1 LRLNA
6 KDTFWAAPRQWASL
20 ITSEI
25 FSGGKAYTERPVKM
39 FDGVAVIDVSGVVLR
54 EEDDACEY
62 FGGCSTVRISR
73 QLSEAVKNPEVK
85 SILLFVNSPGGQVNG
100 TAELADQIYA
110 ARQVKP
116 VYSYISG
123 DGYSGGYWIPSQ
135 AEKVY
140 MHEAAGAGAIGVCY
154 PLGGE
159 SSDWIISN
167 VSPNKHP
174 EVNSDAA
181 KAQMQTFV
189 DELGKIFVRSVARG
203 RGVEESEVLAKFGQG
218 DIFIAA
224 KAVENG
230 LADGVMSFE
239 AVLQLLQSY
248 KPAGDA
254 NQTTEVDMAN
264 TTTAAPSAEMVDT
277 MEITKDWLMQ
287 NMPDLYEQIRT
298 EGADVE
304 SERQVELE
312 AMVPADEEE
321 KAAIV
326 AARKDRKMTAAKL
339 ALNMR
344 IAAQNKEQARIQ
356 AAAAA
361 RAADSEAVVIPVTA
375 AAPTVDDHSAKVIAA
390 MKARKGVK

>member
-6 KDTFWAAPRQWASL
+6 KDTFWAAPKQWASL
-20 ITSEI
+20 ITSET
-25 FSGGKAYTERPVKM
+25 FAGGKAYTERPVKTI
-39 FDGVAVIDVSGVVLR
+39 GSVAVIDVSGVVLR

-73 QLSEAVKNPEVK
+73 QLSEAVLNPEI
-85 SILLFVNSPGGQVNG
+85 SAIMLYINSPGGQVNG

-110 ARQVKP
+110 ARKSKP
-116 VYSYISG
+116 VYAYISG
-123 DGYSGGYWIPSQ
+123 DGFSAGYWIASQ
-135 AEKVY
+135 AEKVF
-140 MHEAAGAGAIGVCY
+140 MHESAGAGAIGVCY
-154 PLGGE
+154 PVSGDY
-159 SSDWIISN
+159 SDWIISD

-174 EVNSDAA
+174 EVATAESR
-181 KAQMQTFV
+181 AQMQVFLN
-189 DELGKIFVRSVARG
+189 ELGMIFVRAVARG
-203 RGVEESEVLAKFGQG
+203 RGVNEQDVMGNFGRG
-218 DIFIAA
+218 DIFIAE
-224 KAVENG
+224 KAVKNG
-230 LADGVMSFE
+230 LADEVMSFE
-239 AVLQLLQSY
+239 NALKSLQSY

-254 NQTTEVDMAN
+254 NQTEEVTMAEPN
-264 TTTAAPSAEMVDT
+264 TAKAEMVET

-321 KAAIV
+321 KAAIA